1 MEIFILKHN
10 NTDIIVRLSGEFTDL
25 MTVKGERRG
34 VTKGQVES
42 TAAAI
47 EWPIS
52 PSAVGGIIARCLSS
66 CTLKSVFLLKPQ
78 IPWNLASNIKVGL
91 FLGDVGL
98 LWWATWF

>member
-25 MTVKGERRG
+25 TTVKRECTG
-34 VTKGQVES
+34 VMKGNVES
-42 TAAAI
+42 TAAAMK
-47 EWPIS
+47 WPLS
-52 PSAVGGIIARCLSS
+52 SSAVGGIIARCLSS
-66 CTLKSVFLLKPQ
+66 CTFKSVLLLKLQ
-78 IPWNLASNIKVGL
+78 IPWNLARNIKGGL